1 MSMIMRKK
9 LLMFLSLF
17 IIASSWAWAEDTG
30 TSGGGTTVTTNVA
43 KIGTTEYATIQ
54 DAFNAC
60 EKNAANV
67 TTITLIADVDEGAS
81 FGFPDSWRGSGRK
94 IVLDLNEKTYKFKTP
109 AMGSTGYESQAMHLI
124 NGNELTVKNGTL
136 AINPETTVIKR
147 LIQNY
152 CDLTLENVTVDTE
165 SVPSIFSTYNNS
177 FCRGTVILKGNTVF
191 KASPNAIV
199 FDIDGSYCSGS
210 NGGDVE
216 FVIDNSFTG
225 SISGKIEYVASSHA
239 NNTSKLTDNANYLKA
254 KINNDY
260 FATVGEA
267 ISYAQDGATIELL
280 ADVKTESQIEVAG
293 KEVVLDLKGHKIE
306 YTGSTSLSSGVL
318 LVHNGAGLTIK
329 GQEDGSEINAGTNA
343 YAALAVTK
351 KGDDATNPAKL
362 TIESGKISG
371 YYYAITG
378 NGGRHNTEIT
388 INGGTIT
395 ATCLNDNLAIFHPQ
409 DGILTINGGEIT
421 GYASAI
427 EMRAGKLNI
436 TNGTFNS
443 TATTTTVSANGSGN
457 TTVGAAIAIAQHT
470 TKKAIDV
477 NISGG
482 NFSGC
487 TGLTVFDPQN
497 NNDAEHV
504 KVTISGGT
512 INATSNGIN
521 AKYGTVNISGG
532 TIEGQTN
539 FGVAVDKCTVNIS
552 GTANI
557 TSQEFTVGTG
567 YGTGAIVNISGG
579 TLTARD
585 NAVIGGNGNKTD
597 KNNAERVNPNKFNIS
612 GGTFNGKIQSSGY
625 VACGIYA
632 PWKDEFNI
640 TGGTFNITG
649 GAGIVARA
657 GMVNVSGN
665 VTITCSGNVTGKVGD
680 SRVVV
685 PCSPIVFDSEAN
697 YPAMTDASMITV
709 TGGTFTSEGK
719 EDSPVVKAV
728 LKSNESNKRIVL
740 LGGTYSSEPGVSY
753 LGTGT
758 KATQSDSKYTVAFS
772 ADEAK
777 GVTTVVDE
785 ENIEVSSGGTSLSET
800 NKTQAVEAI
809 KEVVNNTAVTS
820 SETNAND
827 AVSTESTT
835 GEGKTIVDL
844 LKDAVTD
851 SDVAGNIQSSNI
863 TTSISVTV
871 KSAEVETS
879 GSEVTVTKMVFEIK
893 PVATVVVNS
902 KPVASVVVPNELI
915 TQKIKFR
922 LPVSKTNKVYVEIF
936 HKADGATEAE
946 SLGCFP
952 VQIEGEYYFVELERD
967 NFSTYEVV
975 LSEAESMDVYYVAS
989 GSNTNAKIAM
999 DKTTWNNFLAE
1010 YPNAV
1015 AIVNKIYS
1023 AFAEGNKNVLVEYP
1037 NDGTKTYVCPIF
1049 ELTDLKDFYTP
1060 VDFIAKTGEY
1070 SRTPNCKK
1078 EGLENVKFNSV
1089 CLPFELN
1096 NGDLSETAQLL
1107 SFTSYNKSYVYFNT
1121 KDKIE
1126 AGVPCLVYE
1135 DTNDWNTIRFNNT
1148 NIVASPITSTNIQGT
1163 FATRSDWANS
1173 NDYYSVN
1180 KENKFSKLYNTLS
1193 AFRSCLYLK
1202 FTTPVGGSTKA
1213 AQTRGL
1219 GIVIDGNEQGTTDI
1233 DFIDAEVEQDNGN
1246 VYNLNGQKMNG
1257 KDLERGFYIKNNK
1270 KIFVK

>member
-1 MSMIMRKK
+1 
-9 LLMFLSLF
+9 MFMV
-17 IIASSWAWAEDTG
+17 ASAWAWAEDTG
-30 TSGGGTTVTTNVA
+30 TSSGGSTGTTNVA
-43 KIGTTEYATIQ
+43 KIGDTEYPTIQ
-54 DAFNAC
+54 DAINAC
-60 EKNAANV
+60 PTNDS
-67 TTITLIADVDEGAS
+67 TTITLMTDVEEGAS
-81 FGFPDSWRGSGRK
+81 FGFPDNMKDSGRK
-94 IVLDLNEKTYKFKTP
+94 IVLDLDGKTYKFKTP

-124 NGNELTVKNGTL
+124 NGNTLTVKDGTL

-152 CDLTLENVTVDTE
+152 CNLTLENVKVDTE
-165 SVPSIFSTYNNS
+165 NVPSGFSNYNNS
-177 FCRGTVILKGNTVF
+177 FCRGTVTLKGNTVF
-191 KASPNAIV
+191 KASQNAII
-199 FDIDGSYCSGS
+199 FDIDGTYCSKP
-210 NGGDVE
+210 NGGNVGL
-216 FVIDNSFTG
+216 VIAEGFTG
-225 SISGKIEYVASSHA
+225 SISGKIEYVPSTNA
-239 NNTSKLTDNANYLKA
+239 NYTSQLTDNAKYLKA
-254 KINNDY
+254 KIGNDY
-260 FATVGEA
+260 FATIEDAV
-267 ISYAQDGATIELL
+267 SYATNGATIELL
-280 ADVKTESQIEVAG
+280 NDVNTDKQIEIPVG

-306 YTGSTSLSSGVL
+306 YTGSTTLSSGVL
-318 LVHNGAGLTIK
+318 LVRNGAGLTIK
-329 GQEDGSEINAGTNA
+329 GQEEGSEINAGTKA
-343 YAALAVTK
+343 YAAIAVTK
-351 KGDDATNPAKL
+351 KDDDASNSAKL
-362 TIESGKISG
+362 TIESGTITG
-371 YYYAITG
+371 YYYGIVG
-378 NGGRHNTEIT
+378 NGDRHNTEIT

-395 ATCLNDNLAIFHPQ
+395 GTYNNDNLGIYHPQ
-409 DGILTINGGEIT
+409 EGILTITGGQIE
-421 GYASAI
+421 GYNSAI
-427 EMRAGKLNI
+427 ELRAGTLNI
-436 TNGTFNS
+436 SGGTFKS
-443 TATTTTVSANGSGN
+443 TATPTTVSANGSGN

-470 TKKAIDV
+470 TKIAIDV

-640 TGGTFNITG
+640 TGGTFIING

-657 GMVNVSGN
+657 GKVNISGGEFN
-665 VTITCSGNVTGKVGD
+665 CTGGTSGKVGD
-680 SRVVV
+680 SKIEV
-685 PCSPIVFDSEAN
+685 PGSAIVFDKNSN
-697 YPAMTDASMITV
+697 YPGLDGESCITV
-709 TGGTFTSEGK
+709 TGGKFSSPSE
-719 EDSPVVKAV
+719 VATVIC
-728 LKSNESNKRIVL
+728 SNEADNKLIRI
-740 LGGTYSSEPGVSY
+740 
-753 LGTGT
+753 
-758 KATQSDSKYTVAFS
+758 
-772 ADEAK
+772 
-777 GVTTVVDE
+777 
-785 ENIEVSSGGTSLSET
+785 SGGTFSAAPNSKFIVDNFKSFQEENMYIVKMIEMQTEITEDLPITGSSDEGSSDLTDEERTEANNAITQSVQGNKAVSDFTETNTDQAISTDATATETDMNGKTLIDIIQDAVNSEVGSSSTPVITAEDIMTGVKVVLQAATYASET
-800 NKTQAVEAI
+800 
-809 KEVVNNTAVTS
+809 
-820 SETNAND
+820 
-827 AVSTESTT
+827 ESGT
-835 GEGKTIVDL
+835 GKVLTRMEFD
-844 LKDAVTD
+844 
-851 SDVAGNIQSSNI
+851 
-863 TTSISVTV
+863 
-871 KSAEVETS
+871 
-879 GSEVTVTKMVFEIK
+879 IK
-893 PVATVVVNS
+893 PIATVVVGDKKVETN
-902 KPVASVVVPNELI
+902 VPNSLI
-915 TQKIKFR
+915 KQKIKFR
-922 LPVSKTNKVYVEIF
+922 LPVDQNVTLTAVEVF
-936 HKADGATEAE
+936 HEGV
-946 SLGCFP
+946 SMGYY
-952 VQIEGEYYFVELERD
+952 QIESDGNGNKYIEVEAQS
-967 NFSTYEVV
+967 FSTYSYELASSVPKMKAYHV
-975 LSEAESMDVYYVAS
+975 GKPDGEDININVDKWQTILSDH
-989 GSNTNAKIAM
+989 
-999 DKTTWNNFLAE
+999 
-1010 YPNAV
+1010 PNAV
-1015 AIVNKIYS
+1015 AIVDETDL
-1023 AFAEGNKNVLVEYP
+1023 AFAEGNKNVLVEYT
-1037 NDGTKTYVCPIF
+1037 NNGTKTYVCPIF

-1107 SFTSYNKSYVYFNT
+1107 SFTSYNTSYVYFNT

-1257 KDLERGFYIKNNK
+1257 TDLERGFYIKNNK